1 LAGFSDLNEQSY
13 LLDNLITFVNMLR
26 RVGLPVSSE
35 QVLEF
40 FRALTLIDIGKREQV
55 YYAARCLLV
64 SRYEHLKLFDALFN
78 RFWDNRLKPNA
89 QRKGQP
95 APLAPRHERPHRPV
109 FIQYMARQA
118 QQQDTAIDVLDKS
131 GTYSNADIMQHKD
144 FSAMTDEELE
154 TVKRLMQS
162 MRWQVSQRQTRR
174 FVADSKGQRMHMRRV
189 LAAAVKHD
197 GVPLKLAWQT
207 RKIKQRPLVLIA
219 DISGSMEKYSRLVLQ
234 FFYCMAHSLKDVETF
249 VFGTR
254 LTRITPALKLKN
266 IDLALSEAAF
276 NVVDWSGGTRIGE
289 SLAYF
294 NREWSRRVLRRGAIV
309 LIVSDGWERGD
320 TEQLKREM
328 RYLHLRCHRLIW
340 LNPLSGKKTYQPL
353 VEGMQVALQHVDD
366 FLPIHNLLS
375 LSTLIYH
382 LQSLSKR

>member
-1 LAGFSDLNEQSY
+1 LNEESF
-13 LLDNLITFVNMLR
+13 LLDNIITFIQMLR

-35 QVLEF
+35 QTLDLA
-40 FRALTLIDIGKREQV
+40 RALMLVDIGSREQV
-55 YYAARCLLV
+55 YHAARCLLV
-64 SRYEHLKLFDALFN
+64 SRVEHLLLFDALFN

-89 QRKGQP
+89 QRQ
-95 APLAPRHERPHRPV
+95 AQPLAPRHERPNRPLL
-109 FIQYMARQA
+109 IQYMARKA
-118 QQQDTAIDVLDKS
+118 QEHEPEIDVLDKS

-144 FSAMTDEELE
+144 FSTMTDEELE
-154 TVKRLMQS
+154 SIKRLMQS
-162 MRWQVSQRQTRR
+162 MRWQVSLRETRR
-174 FVADSKGQRMHMRRV
+174 FVADNKGSRMHMRRV
-189 LAAAVKHD
+189 LASAVKHG
-197 GVPLKLAWQT
+197 GVPLKLAWQA

-234 FFYCMAHSLKDVETF
+234 FFYCLSHSMKNVECF

-276 NVVDWSGGTRIGE
+276 HVVDWSGGTRIGE
-289 SLAYF
+289 SLAFF

-328 RYLHLRCHRLIW
+328 RALHLRCHRLIW
-340 LNPLSGKKTYQPL
+340 LNPLLGKQTYQPL

-366 FLPIHNLLS
+366 FLPIHNLNS
-375 LSTLIYH
+375 LSILAYH
-382 LQSLSKR
+382 LQFL